1 MWGNF
6 IDAGTV
12 SNVDRPVSF
21 NCNIVIDSDHWLA
34 KDAFVVL
41 QVQYH
46 YYVTILYC
54 YRIWLLSCTSWA
66 IFDTV
71 YMCLCLYFS
80 IMIILFSFRAIL

>member
-34 KDAFVVL
+34 KKYNIIIML
-41 QVQYH
+41 QFYIVI
-46 YYVTILYC
+46 VFG
-54 YRIWLLSCTSWA
+54 S
-66 IFDTV
+66 
-71 YMCLCLYFS
+71 
-80 IMIILFSFRAIL
+80 

>member
-34 KDAFVVL
+34 KTL
-41 QVQYH
+41 
-46 YYVTILYC
+46 
-54 YRIWLLSCTSWA
+54 
-66 IFDTV
+66 
-71 YMCLCLYFS
+71 LCLAS
-80 IMIILFSFRAIL
+80 TI